1 MNNLHPIAQ
10 AVQSQGRGKDT
21 QLVHMTPNE
30 VQGLHALAKAHGGS
44 LSVNPSTGLPE
55 AGFLDSMMPM
65 LLGAGL
71 AAATGGSSLMIGAG
85 IGGLQYART
94 GSLEK
99 GIMAGIGAY
108 GGAGLAGGLMGAGAT
123 AASGVTAGLTPGVAG
138 GNAAITAADF
148 AAEQAAQQALAQS
161 ATTAAAKTTATE
173 AAKNAG
179 TNLALQQSNALASNT
194 FGQNFSNL
202 GGGLKSAFSDPTT
215 FMKNYGGSGM
225 DLAQY
230 GGAALSGPLMRGMA
244 PKDTGPLKSD
254 NEQFQYTYNPNRSS
268 EENLAAQRLA
278 NPGGELNYFNPIYQG
293 PNRVRVAQGGLL
305 SLAEGGMPD
314 EYTYDPVTQ
323 RYTKKPGVAPT
334 APIAAVTPI
343 GIDASGGYESTMTDA
358 QFDQQQMQG
367 ALNLETAR
375 QALFGAPEVTGPVQ
389 QVDMST
395 PYGSNQNNSGFGTAG
410 APVYSGSSIS
420 DGSIANAN
428 ASPDPIAALNES
440 QGWTGGGG
448 GYSVN
453 PAADQHGPPAPA
465 GTMSNSSSDGGL
477 LALAAG
483 GMARGGFVI
492 PADVVS
498 ALGNGSTDAGLRSLK
513 AKFGAVKHIKGKGDG
528 LSDSINTSIDGRQ
541 PARVAD
547 GEAYIDPKTVAI
559 IGKGDP
565 KKGAQKLYAMMD
577 KIRGQAHGKT
587 TQQRKVDPRKVV

>member
-99 GIMAGIGAY
+99 GIMAGMGAY

-323 RYTKKPGVAPT
+323 KYTKKPGVAPT
-334 APIAAVTPI
+334 APIAAVKPI
-343 GIDASGGYESTMTDA
+343 GIDSSGGYESTMTDA

-367 ALNLETAR
+367 ALNLEMAR
-375 QALFGAPEVTGPVQ
+375 QAMFGAPEFTGPVQ

-395 PYGSNQNNSGFGTAG
+395 PYGSSPSGAGSSGGDMGNGFGGGYNAG
-410 APVYSGSSIS
+410 DGGYGSGTVGY
-420 DGSIANAN
+420 DAG
-428 ASPDPIAALNES
+428 DM
-440 QGWTGGGG
+440 GHGDGGGG
-448 GYSVN
+448 GGFSG
-453 PAADQHGPPAPA
+453 ADA
-465 GTMSNSSSDGGL
+465 DGGFGPSSPGGMAAGGL
-477 LALAAG
+477 MGLAAG
-483 GMARGGFVI
+483 GMAKGGFVV

-498 ALGNGSTDAGLRSLK
+498 ALGNGSTDAGLRALK
-513 AKFGAVKHIKGKGDG
+513 VKLGAIKHIKGKGDG
-528 LSDSINTSIDGRQ
+528 LSDSIPTSIDGKQ

-547 GEAYIDPKTVAI
+547 GEAYIDPRTVAS

-577 KIRGQAHGKT
+577 KIRKQAHGKT
-587 TQQRKVDPRKVV
+587 TQQRKVNAKVV